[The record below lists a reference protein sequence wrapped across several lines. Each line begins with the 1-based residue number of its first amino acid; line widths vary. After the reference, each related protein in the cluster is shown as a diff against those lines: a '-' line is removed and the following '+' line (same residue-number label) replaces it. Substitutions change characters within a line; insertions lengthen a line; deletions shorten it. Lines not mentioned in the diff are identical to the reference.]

1 MKHEQLEDYIDKFIE
16 FYKNVKLNG
25 WDLEY
30 MRKLVIR
37 NMQDTKRKYLKEKNK
52 AEAERIAENLNKSN
66 EGDVILWISE

>member
-1 MKHEQLEDYIDKFIE
+1 MKQEQLEDYIDSFIE

-37 NMQDTKRKYLKEKNK
+37 NMQDIKRKYLKEKNK

-66 EGDVILWISE
+66 EGDVIL

>member
-37 NMQDTKRKYLKEKNK
+37 NMQDIKRKYLKEKNK

-66 EGDVILWISE
+66 EGDVIL

>member
-37 NMQDTKRKYLKEKNK
+37 NMQDIKRKYLKEKNK

>member
-1 MKHEQLEDYIDKFIE
+1 MKQEQLEDYIDKFIE

-37 NMQDTKRKYLKEKNK
+37 NMQDIKRKYLKEKNK

-66 EGDVILWISE
+66 EGDVIL